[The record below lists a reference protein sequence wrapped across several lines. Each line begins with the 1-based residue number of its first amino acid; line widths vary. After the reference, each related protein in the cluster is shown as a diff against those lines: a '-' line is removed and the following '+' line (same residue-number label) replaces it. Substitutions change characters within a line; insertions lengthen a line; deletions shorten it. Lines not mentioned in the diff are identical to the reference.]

1 MFAVIEVGGKQYRA
15 GKNEELVVDRLPG
28 EVGDSVELP
37 VKLLAD
43 GNDFDLSTGVA
54 RVEILEQLKGQKIYV
69 YKYKPK
75 KNYRKKTGHRQ
86 VQTRIKLLEVL
97 GNGS

>member
-1 MFAVIEVGGKQYRA
+1 MFAVIRVGGKQYRA

-37 VKLLAD
+37 VALIAD
-43 GNDFDLSTGVA
+43 GNDFDLSTRVA
-54 RVEILEQLKGQKIYV
+54 RVEILEHLKGQKIYV

-75 KNYRKKTGHRQ
+75 KNHRKKTGHRQ
-86 VQTRIKLLEVL
+86 AQTRIKVLEVL